1 MQVRG
6 SRHASTDLLA
16 GSYSTTH
23 LMGESVSFRVFLDV
37 LEKKN
42 ILPLRG
48 FEPRTV

>member
-1 MQVRG
+1 MRG

-16 GSYSTTH
+16 GKYFSTH
-23 LMGESVSFRVFLDV
+23 LMGGSVSFRVSLDI

-42 ILPLRG
+42 ILHLKG

>member
-16 GSYSTTH
+16 EKYSSTH
-23 LMGESVSFRVFLDV
+23 LMRGSVSFRVGLDI

-42 ILPLRG
+42 IFPLTG
-48 FEPRTV
+48 FEPRTL